1 MPNGRPGAGQANRE
15 RREIRC
21 AVYTRKSTEEGLD
34 QEFNSLDAQREAA
47 EAYIQ
52 SQRSEGWTLLPD
64 RYDDGG
70 CTGANVDRP
79 ALQRLLQDVGTRR
92 VDVVVVYKV
101 DRLSRS
107 LLDFARLMEVFE
119 AHDVSFVSVTQQFN
133 TATSVGRLMLNVLL
147 SFAQFEREI
156 IGERTRDKIA
166 AARRRGKWTGGVP
179 VLGYDV
185 APEGGRLVVNAEEA
199 ERVRAIFD
207 LYLEHRGL
215 IPVVEELA
223 RRGWRNKRYVTR
235 EGKPRGGGSFTKTTL
250 HSLLRNPLYAG
261 KVRSDGSL
269 QPGEHEAIVDERA
282 WQRVQRV
289 LRRNG
294 HKRRNGNGRSAYRPK
309 PLLGGLLYCQPCGE
323 AMTQSVAVRGKR
335 RHRYYVCLNAQKN
348 GWASCPTKSVAAE
361 RIEASVVE
369 QLRGLCVTGNG
380 HASAGSAPSGN
391 AWETLTP
398 AKRRRAIHRLVE
410 RIDYDGPSCKV
421 TAVLR
426 DGDNHAHRRPT
437 VDSKDDE
444 GKGAR

>member
-1 MPNGRPGAGQANRE
+1 MPNGRPGAGRTSRK

-21 AVYTRKSTEEGLD
+21 AVYTRKSTEEGLE

-47 EAYIQ
+47 EAYIA

-70 CTGANVDRP
+70 HTGANVDRP

-107 LLDFARLMEVFE
+107 LLDFARLMGTFE
-119 AHDVSFVSVTQQFN
+119 AHGVSFVSVTQQFN

-156 IGERTRDKIA
+156 IAERTRDKIA

-179 VLGYDV
+179 ILGYDV

-235 EGKPRGGGSFTKTTL
+235 EGKPRGGGSLTKTTL

-269 QPGEHEAIVDERA
+269 HPGEHEAIVNEATWR
-282 WQRVQRV
+282 RVQSV
-289 LRRNG
+289 LRGNG
-294 HKRRNGNGRSAYRPK
+294 HGGNRRGPKRYTPA
-309 PLLGGLLYCQPCGE
+309 PLLGGLLTCQPCGK
-323 AMTQSVAVRGKR
+323 AMTHSVAVRDKR
-335 RHRYYVCLNAQKN
+335 RHRYYVCQTAQKR
-348 GWASCPTKSVAAE
+348 GWAACPTKSVAAE
-361 RIEASVVE
+361 KIEASVVE
-369 QLRGLCVTGNG
+369 QLRNLLAAPG
-380 HASAGSAPSGN
+380 ASRIEALAPFGD
-391 AWETLTP
+391 AWETLPP
-398 AKRRRAIHRLVE
+398 ATQRRAIRQVVE
-410 RIDYDGPSCKV
+410 RIDYDGPSGRLA
-421 TAVLR
+421 AVLR
-426 DGDNHAHRRPT
+426 QDVTCPKAGHSIEHHDGQG
-437 VDSKDDE
+437 E
-444 GKGAR
+444 